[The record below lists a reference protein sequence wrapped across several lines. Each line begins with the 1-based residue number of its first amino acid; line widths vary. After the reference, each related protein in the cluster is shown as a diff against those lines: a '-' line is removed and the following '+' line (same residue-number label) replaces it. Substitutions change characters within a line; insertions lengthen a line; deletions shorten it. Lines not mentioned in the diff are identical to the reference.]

1 MKKYTQKKERKK
13 RKTRRTVYQK
23 QKKQKKKGVFLNC
36 YDFAYAGRDTVN
48 QATKV
53 ALGVTKSAGNKIN
66 NIIQQ
71 RIN

>member
-1 MKKYTQKKERKK
+1 MKKYTLKKRKK

-23 QKKQKKKGVFLNC
+23 RKQKGVFLNS

-53 ALGVTKSAGNKIN
+53 ALRVIKSAGNKIN
-66 NIIQQ
+66 NITQQ